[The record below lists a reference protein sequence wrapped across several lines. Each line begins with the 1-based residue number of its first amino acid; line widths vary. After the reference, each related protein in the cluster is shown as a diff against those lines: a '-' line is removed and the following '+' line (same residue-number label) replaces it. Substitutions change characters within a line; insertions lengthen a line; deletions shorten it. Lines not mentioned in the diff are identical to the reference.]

1 MLNPWGTFALA
12 DPPHPPDPTRR
23 SASGCPGWCNLPRC
37 DPPELRALRPSW
49 ASLSH
54 PCSAPPQSPSN
65 PPVQPLVVSSASLWG
80 RLFAVSFVPFSPK
93 PILSFPFCF
102 TLNIPLSGDLSST
115 TSLALGPAI
124 RDSPTRPDPAHLR
137 VVSSDLCDLEER
149 PPGRPT
155 VIPS

>member
-65 PPVQPLVVSSASLWG
+65 PPRPAPCCFFRFALGAPLCGFVRSVLSQANPFFSFPLHPQHHPLRRSFLDDVARTRTSSPRLADPTQRISVSS
-80 RLFAVSFVPFSPK
+80 
-93 PILSFPFCF
+93 
-102 TLNIPLSGDLSST
+102 
-115 TSLALGPAI
+115 
-124 RDSPTRPDPAHLR
+124 
-137 VVSSDLCDLEER
+137 
-149 PPGRPT
+149 RPT
-155 VIPS
+155 FATWKNDPPEGQP